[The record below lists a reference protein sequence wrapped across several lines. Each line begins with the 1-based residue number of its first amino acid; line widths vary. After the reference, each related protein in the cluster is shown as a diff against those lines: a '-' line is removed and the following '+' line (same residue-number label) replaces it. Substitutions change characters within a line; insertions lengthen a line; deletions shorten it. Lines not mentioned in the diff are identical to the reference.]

1 MASLRIRQRKDGS
14 TYTSVLYVLDGKQR
28 SSSFDD
34 YQEAVDFQTLANNN
48 GLAYYPDWPT
58 PSFYN
63 TLLAQT
69 QDLMNGASAG
79 AIATMITIGMKI
91 ARPARRNPRP

>member
-1 MASLRIRQRKDGS
+1 VTNPLNVQLIQN
-14 TYTSVLYVLDGKQR
+14 Y
-28 SSSFDD
+28 
-34 YQEAVDFQTLANNN
+34 QTLASGN

-69 QDLMNGASAG
+69 QDLMNGASGNQVLSALQSNYDQYVTSLG
-79 AIATMITIGMKI
+79 
-91 ARPARRNPRP
+91 

>member
-1 MASLRIRQRKDGS
+1 VPIAASTADVTNPLNQQLIQN
-14 TYTSVLYVLDGKQR
+14 
-28 SSSFDD
+28 
-34 YQEAVDFQTLANNN
+34 FQTLAGND

-69 QDLMNGASAG
+69 QDLMNGASG
-79 AIATMITIGMKI
+79 NQVLGTLQTNYDQYVSSLG
-91 ARPARRNPRP
+91 

>member
-1 MASLRIRQRKDGS
+1 VQKLLANHGAVPVTASTAGVSNPLNVQLIQN
-14 TYTSVLYVLDGKQR
+14 
-28 SSSFDD
+28 
-34 YQEAVDFQTLANNN
+34 FQTLAGDN

-69 QDLMNGASAG
+69 QDLMNGASG
-79 AIATMITIGMKI
+79 SQVLSTLQTNYDQYVSSLG
-91 ARPARRNPRP
+91 

>member
-1 MASLRIRQRKDGS
+1 VTNPLNVQLIQN
-14 TYTSVLYVLDGKQR
+14 
-28 SSSFDD
+28 
-34 YQEAVDFQTLANNN
+34 FQTLANSN

-69 QDLMNGASAG
+69 QNLMNGASASSVLS
-79 AIATMITIGMKI
+79 TLQTTYDQYTKPL
-91 ARPARRNPRP
+91 RS